1 MIYLR
6 GDGFAG
12 GTRRA
17 GSTFFAGLCRAALA
31 ACVLSFIAVQAA
43 RSEDAAASN
52 LKIELEKTTVPE
64 GGTLEGKL
72 VGTWSDGK
80 VSEEKLVLRLAWID
94 GAGRVVNHAEI
105 HREKHAT
112 ADEPIPF
119 ALAAKGGIGR
129 MHRLVALVA
138 LRAKKKKKEEPQ
150 DWRIA
155 AEAAFKIDRAAE
167 MWDGY
172 QVLAPG
178 SVEPEHWK
186 RLVALG
192 VKGLAPL
199 DPANGQNAER
209 LAKMDLPFLEDGL
222 IPPKF
227 HAFEPANPEAWK
239 EQAAKFAATRDPS
252 AFGTSKIFDEDA
264 LNRAHQ
270 AAQEKLAAHAW
281 LSPLGYSLGDAPAL
295 TRGGYPA
302 DAAADALTLDVFRGW
317 LKERYGSLEK
327 LNRHWG
333 TTFPRWEEV
342 RAPTTDEAKA
352 DADPR
357 YAKLYEALRA
367 GDKKEMLPR
376 REGAAYFAFKLSE
389 LAPPGGEDY
398 AAWCDWRAFQDFTF
412 ARMLGEYR
420 SWVRAADSGARVG
433 LTGTQ
438 GPSAWNG
445 YDWSRIASSLDWCA
459 PEGPDAALQRA
470 LYKSFNPG
478 GRTLALLEAG
488 PELRRG
494 LWDGWLQGDRGA
506 LLEKTEKL
514 FKRPSGDLTDL
525 ARGFEDDL
533 RSLSVGLAE
542 QRSHMHERRD
552 GVAIYYSP
560 RSLALHWMLD
570 SRLDGSEWV
579 RRGPEAADRDTGL
592 LALRAWHALLMDLGY
607 APNFIEPKQLLAGK
621 LGAKVL
627 VLPKVLSLSDEE
639 AAAIKAFAN
648 TGGVV
653 IADSQCGVFDGM
665 GKRREQPHRDD
676 GVGATAGILDEA
688 FGIRRTDFWAHEF
701 NGAFHGD
708 SEAARVI
715 LEAPDSTGTFG
726 PVSSELRVNEPGVRA
741 TGAWRYG
748 RTLEGIARRFNM
760 SKVDGTAAM
769 LIRPGGLGR
778 FVYLNLAIQDYP
790 KLREQAAADFAL
802 TGMTR
807 AGYERLFGVPTGGEA
822 LRVLTGD
829 MLFEAL
835 GEPALVVRAPDG
847 TPLRG
852 VARLLWTDGGAE
864 LIALLPP
871 ANEPRVVSKGYGFPH
886 TTGDGAPGDGGF
898 EYRPA
903 LDAKPAKPSDARVVL
918 ATKMH
923 WYDARSGGYLGLG
936 SECRANLDPDRATLL
951 AALPYKVVAL
961 HTKVRRTNPQGAFK
975 VWAEL
980 ETGRAGA
987 ETDAKPMGHILR
999 LEIYDPQGRHLPHYD
1014 ANLYAEHGCW
1024 EGAIALALNEPAG
1037 NYRALFRDALTGAS
1051 DEAHLLKEGEVYSRL
1066 FSPSLAEQR
1075 WTAEPSGVA
1084 GKLMLDGDGS
1094 LVYRR
1099 RVRMTATGQGLTA
1112 PPQFDV
1118 RAPKPWSFE
1127 SFAFPEGRFKADNP
1141 TPEPY
1146 EVELV
1151 LKMRGRDLKP
1161 DAADGELVVKTSSG
1175 EERRALPFR
1184 VALVPQEEKG
1194 GIEIDGR
1201 LGDRGWGRA
1210 PQVAGFALKQDA
1222 KEDASAAVPAE
1233 ATVVYLRRNETH
1245 LLIGVQCS
1253 DREFEAART
1262 LKLRAEDRDDEALA
1276 QGDWF
1281 EAAVAVE
1288 GGKAEPVRVRI
1299 DPRGRVFDARGKDVG
1314 WNLSEEARCAA
1325 EMQKKGWSAE
1335 IAIPWK
1341 DLGLESAPDEGRG
1354 LRLGFERR
1362 RVISEKTSEQSV
1374 WRGDASRPTSDVDAL
1389 GVAMTVGK

>member
-1 MIYLR
+1 M
-6 GDGFAG
+6 F
-12 GTRRA
+12 
-17 GSTFFAGLCRAALA
+17 GLFRRAALA
-31 ACVLSFIAVQAA
+31 ACVLSFIGVQAA
-43 RSEDAAASN
+43 RGEDAPAST

-64 GGTLEGKL
+64 GGTLVGKL

-80 VSEEKLVLRLAWID
+80 IGEEKLVLRLAWID
-94 GAGRVVNHAEI
+94 GAGRVVNHVEI
-105 HREKHAT
+105 RREKHAS

-119 ALAAKGGIGR
+119 ALAAEGGMGR
-129 MHRLVALVA
+129 SHRLVALVA
-138 LRAKKKKKEEPQ
+138 PRAKKKNEDPQ
-150 DWRIA
+150 DWRVA

-167 MWDGY
+167 KWDGY

-192 VKGLAPL
+192 VRGLAPL

-209 LAKMDLPFLEDGL
+209 LAKMDLPFLADGL
-222 IPPKF
+222 IPPQW
-227 HAFEPANPEAWK
+227 HAFEAAQPEAWK
-239 EQAAKFAATRDPS
+239 AQAAKFAATRDPQ
-252 AFGTSKIFDEDA
+252 AFGACRLFDENELSKA
-264 LNRAHQ
+264 K
-270 AAQEKLAAHAW
+270 AAAEAKLAAHAW
-281 LSPLGYSLGDAPAL
+281 LSPLGYALGDAPAL
-295 TRGGYPA
+295 NCGGYPA
-302 DAAADALTLDVFRGW
+302 DAAADALTLDVFRAW
-317 LKERYGSLEK
+317 LKDRYGSLEK

-352 DADPR
+352 DADPH

-367 GDKKEMLPR
+367 GDKANLLPR
-376 REGAAYFAFKLSE
+376 REGAPYFAFKLSE

-398 AAWCDWRAFQDFTF
+398 AAWCDWRAFQDFAF

-420 SWVRAADSGARVG
+420 SWVRAADAGARVG

-438 GPSAWNG
+438 GPSAWSG
-445 YDWSRIASSLDWCA
+445 YDWSRLASVLDWCA
-459 PEGPDAALQRA
+459 PEGPDAVLQRA
-470 LYKSFNPG
+470 LYKSFNPA

-514 FKRPSGDLTDL
+514 FAGPASELTEE
-525 ARGFEDDL
+525 ARALEEDL
-533 RSLSVGLAE
+533 RALAVGLAE
-542 QRSHMHERRD
+542 QRARMREQRD

-570 SRLDGSEWV
+570 SRLDGSDWV
-579 RRGPEAADRDTGL
+579 RRGGAQAADRDTGL

-607 APNFIEPKQLLAGK
+607 TPKFVEPRQLLAGK
-621 LGAKVL
+621 LDAKVL

-639 AAAIKAFAN
+639 AAAIKEFARL
-648 TGGVV
+648 GGVV
-653 IADSQCGVFDGM
+653 IADSQCGVFDGA
-665 GKRREQPHRDD
+665 GKRRESPHCDD
-676 GVGATAGILDEA
+676 GAGATAGILDEA

-708 SEAARVI
+708 GEAARVI
-715 LEAPDSTGTFG
+715 LEAPDATGTFG
-726 PVSSELRVNEPGVRA
+726 PVSSELRVNEPGLRA

-748 RTLEGIARRFNM
+748 RTLEGIARRINL
-760 SKVDGTAAM
+760 SKEDGTAAL

-778 FVYLNLAIQDYP
+778 FVYLNLAMQDYP
-790 KLREQAAADFAL
+790 RLREQAAADFAL

-871 ANEPRVVSKGYGFPH
+871 AHEPRIISKGYGFPH
-886 TTGDGAPGDGGF
+886 AEANDKPGDGGF
-898 EYRPA
+898 EYIRG
-903 LDAKPAKPSDARVVL
+903 LEAKPTKATDGRVAIASKL
-918 ATKMH
+918 H

-936 SECRANLDPDRATLL
+936 NECRAKLDPDRATLL
-951 AALPYKVVAL
+951 AALPYKVAGL
-961 HTKVRRTNPQGAFK
+961 HTKVRRTNPQGVFK

-980 ETGRAGA
+980 ETDRAGA
-987 ETDAKPMGHILR
+987 DGDGKVLGHILR

-1014 ANLYAEHGCW
+1014 ANLYAEHGRW
-1024 EGAIALALNEPAG
+1024 EGTIALGLNEPAG
-1037 NYRALFRDALTGAS
+1037 NYRALFRDALTGAGE
-1051 DEAHLLKEGEVYSRL
+1051 EAHLLKEGELYGRM
-1066 FSPSLAEQR
+1066 FPPSLAEQR
-1075 WTAEPSGVA
+1075 WTAEPSGQA
-1084 GKLMLDGDGS
+1084 GKLMLDGDGAV
-1094 LVYRR
+1094 VYRR

-1127 SFAFPEGRFKADNP
+1127 SFAFPAGRFKADDP

-1146 EVELV
+1146 EVDLV
-1151 LKMRGRDLKP
+1151 LKMRGRELRP
-1161 DAADGELVVKTSSG
+1161 ETATDGELVVKTPSG
-1175 EERRALPFR
+1175 EEHRALPFR

-1194 GIEIDGR
+1194 GIEIDGK

-1210 PQVAGFALKQDA
+1210 PQVAGFALKQDG
-1222 KEDASAAVPAE
+1222 KEDASAAAPTE

-1245 LLIGVQCS
+1245 LLIGVQCN
-1253 DREFEAART
+1253 DREFEAARN

-1276 QGDWF
+1276 SGDWF

-1299 DPRGRVFDARGKDVG
+1299 DPRGRIFDARGKDVG
-1314 WNLSEEARCAA
+1314 WNLSAEARCAA

-1335 IAIPWK
+1335 LAIPWK

-1362 RVISEKTSEQSV
+1362 RVTGEHAAEQSV
-1374 WRGDASRPTSDVDAL
+1374 WRGDASRPASDADAL